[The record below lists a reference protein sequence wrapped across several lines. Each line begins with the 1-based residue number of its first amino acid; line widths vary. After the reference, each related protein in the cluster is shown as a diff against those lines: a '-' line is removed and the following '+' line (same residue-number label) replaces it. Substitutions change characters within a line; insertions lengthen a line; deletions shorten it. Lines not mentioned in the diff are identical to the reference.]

1 MNDLDLMVG
10 GTQGGVLLTT
20 GLTGGDYNA
29 IIVEAGTTLSVL
41 ENEAAT
47 NLLTA
52 KNLGSFAF
60 TAERFLTAGLGHT
73 IKKISFTGGAVWGY
87 K

>member
-1 MNDLDLMVG
+1 MNALNLMVG
-10 GTQGGVLLTT
+10 GTQGGVLLAT
-20 GLTGGDYNA
+20 GLTGGDYNM

-52 KNLGSFAF
+52 KNLASFAF
-60 TAERFLTAGLGHT
+60 TAERILSAGLGHT
-73 IKKISFTGGAVWGY
+73 IKKVSYSGGAVWGY

>member
-10 GTQGGVLLTT
+10 GSQGGILLATGLTT
-20 GLTGGDYNA
+20 GAYNM

-41 ENEAAT
+41 ENEAGT
-47 NLLTA
+47 DLLAA

-60 TAERFLTAGLGHT
+60 TAERVLSAGLGHT
-73 IKKISFTGGAVWGY
+73 IKKVSFTGGAVWGY

>member
-1 MNDLDLMVG
+1 MNDLDFMVG
-10 GTQGGVLLTT
+10 GKEGGVLLTT
-20 GLTGGDYNA
+20 GLTGGTYVG
-29 IIVEAGTTLSVL
+29 IVVEAGTTLSVL
-41 ENEAAT
+41 EDELAT

-60 TAERFLTAGLGHT
+60 TAERLLTAGLGHT
-73 IKKISFTGGAVWGY
+73 IKKVSFSGGAVWGY

>member
-10 GTQGGVLLTT
+10 GSQGGILLATGLTT
-20 GLTGGDYNA
+20 GAYNM

-41 ENEAAT
+41 EDEAAT

-52 KNLGSFAF
+52 KNLTSFAF
-60 TAERFLTAGLGHT
+60 TAERVLSAGLGHT
-73 IKKISFTGGAVWGY
+73 IKKVSFTGGAVWGY